1 MAEFFP
7 VKRKWLVNKTES
19 MLLRFSRMSF
29 DFDDVYYIFFF
40 FSHYALSCF
49 FFLSFFVC
57 DLINYWL
64 EIKNDEFCRLKFV
77 PLPTTSYNAT
87 CT

>member
-29 DFDDVYYIFFF
+29 DFDDVYYIFFSFRTMHLVVF
-40 FSHYALSCF
+40 FSF
-49 FFLSFFVC
+49 FFCVWFNKL
-57 DLINYWL
+57 LIRNKKWYIL
-64 EIKNDEFCRLKFV
+64 
-77 PLPTTSYNAT
+77 
-87 CT
+87 

>member
-29 DFDDVYYIFFF
+29 DFDDVYYIFFSFRTMHLVVF
-40 FSHYALSCF
+40 FY
-49 FFLSFFVC
+49 FLFLCV
-57 DLINYWL
+57 I
-64 EIKNDEFCRLKFV
+64 
-77 PLPTTSYNAT
+77 
-87 CT
+87 